1 MGAELESLRVED
13 YVKTIYQVCSEAGS
27 PTAATGEVARR
38 LGLTP
43 GSVTSMLQRLGE
55 ADLVIYQAHRGVR
68 LTPAGEQLALR
79 MLRRHRLVE
88 LFLSTTLGLP
98 WDEIHAEAENIEH
111 AVSDRLIDRIDEYL
125 GHPER
130 DPHGDPIP
138 DAGGRLRAA
147 HGEPLTECT
156 NDTLFALER
165 VLDQSPDFLRYLTD
179 GGLAIGDT
187 GTVVENHPSAGVITL
202 QAGDRRISLS
212 REMAGKVLVR
222 RLDSASP

>member
-1 MGAELESLRVED
+1 LESLRVED
-13 YVKTIYQVCSEAGS
+13 YVKAIYQICAESDV

-55 ADLVIYQAHRGVR
+55 ADLVKYQAHRGVR
-68 LTPAGEQLALR
+68 LTRSGEQLALR

-98 WDEIHAEAENIEH
+98 WDEIHAEAEHIEH
-111 AVSDRLIDRIDEYL
+111 AVSDRLIDRIDEFL

-138 DAGGRLRAA
+138 DSRGNLRAA
-147 HGEPLTECT
+147 AGEPLTECDSET
-156 NDTLFALER
+156 HFALER

-179 GGLAIGDT
+179 GGLAIGET
-187 GTVVENHPSAGVITL
+187 GTVIENLPSAGVITL

-222 RLDSASP
+222 RIKSPASS